1 MEVLEDDKADKMV
14 AQTFFTQMNLQY
26 FSFLYNYL
34 LMNFIINFCSQP
46 SNKLQH

>member
-14 AQTFFTQMNLQY
+14 DIFYSNE

-46 SNKLQH
+46 SIKLEH